1 MALPQPLTQP
11 FRLAGLSLPPQTVL
25 LCRLLALTILLTWHP
40 RQIQTPFLPFLPG
53 LDELPA
59 ELFRFTLQTALV
71 LGSLA
76 ILFTRSL
83 RLAAFVTGS
92 ALLLAG
98 LSSRAYY
105 GTNEFF
111 TGLLLV
117 LAACADLRL
126 IRWQFAILYFG
137 VGLNKALDPDWHTGQ
152 FFHYWAGTR
161 LANPLY
167 LSALPHLPSLPQIV
181 CWATIVI
188 ELALVPL
195 LLLRRFAWPAIWISA
210 LFQCGLLLLTGDTFN
225 LSFFACQ
232 IALLAFI
239 EWPPKPVIVIW
250 DGECGFCAQTKSWM
264 QRFDWDGILEWV
276 PQQSNIGDRWGISRD
291 ALKNAMYSVSSST
304 IRQGYSAWR
313 AMVVWLPV
321 FWYTALLAVVL
332 APRPAVVALL
342 LFLTPLSNP
351 IGEAVY
357 RWVARNRH
365 RFGDQTCALPAPP
378 KG

>member
-161 LANPLY
+161 LTNPLY

-225 LSFFACQ
+225 LSFFARQ

-342 LFLTPLSNP
+342 VFLTPLSNP

>member
-1 MALPQPLTQP
+1 MALPQTLTQP
-11 FRLAGLSLPPQTVL
+11 FRLTGLELPPQTVL
-25 LCRLLALTILLTWHP
+25 LCRLLALTILFTWHP

-53 LDELPA
+53 LDELPPV
-59 ELFRFTLQTALV
+59 LFQRTIQTVLV

-76 ILFTRSL
+76 ILFTRRL
-83 RLAAFVTGS
+83 RLAALVTGS
-92 ALLLAG
+92 ALLLAV

-105 GTNEFF
+105 GNNKTF

-117 LAACADLRL
+117 LAACGDLRL
-126 IRWQFAILYFG
+126 IRWQFALLYFG
-137 VGLNKALDPDWHTGQ
+137 AGLNKALDPDWHSGQ
-152 FFHYWAGTR
+152 FFHNWAGAR

-167 LSALPHLPSLPQIV
+167 LWAAPHLPSLPQII
-181 CWATIVI
+181 CWSTVAL

-195 LLLRRFAWPAIWISA
+195 MLRRRFAWPAIWLSA
-210 LFQCGLLLLTGDTFN
+210 LFQCGLLVFTGDTFN
-225 LSFFACQ
+225 LFFFASQ
-232 IALLAFI
+232 IALLAFV
-239 EWPPKPVIVIW
+239 EWPPSPVTVIW
-250 DGECGFCAQTKSWM
+250 DGECGFCAQTKGWM
-264 QRFDWDGILEWV
+264 QRFDRDGILHWV
-276 PQQSNIGDRWGISRD
+276 PQQTNIGDRWGLSREV
-291 ALKNAMYSVSSST
+291 LKDAMYSVSGST

-313 AMVVWLPV
+313 AMVVWFPV
-321 FWYTALLAVVL
+321 FWYAALAAVVL

-351 IGEAVY
+351 VGEAVY

>member
-11 FRLAGLSLPPQTVL
+11 FRLTGLELPPQTVL
-25 LCRLLALTILLTWHP
+25 LCRLLALTILFTWHP

-53 LDELPA
+53 LDELPPV
-59 ELFRFTLQTALV
+59 LFQRTIQTVLV

-76 ILFTRSL
+76 ILFTRRL
-83 RLAAFVTGS
+83 RLAALVTGS
-92 ALLLAG
+92 ALLLAV

-105 GTNEFF
+105 GNNKTF

-117 LAACADLRL
+117 LAACGDLRL
-126 IRWQFAILYFG
+126 IRWQFALLYFG
-137 VGLNKALDPDWHTGQ
+137 AGLNKALDPDWHSGQ
-152 FFHYWAGTR
+152 FFHNWAGAR

-167 LSALPHLPSLPQIV
+167 LWAAPHLPSLPQII
-181 CWATIVI
+181 CWSTVAL

-195 LLLRRFAWPAIWISA
+195 MLRRRFAWPAIWLSA
-210 LFQCGLLLLTGDTFN
+210 LFQCGLLVFTGDTFN
-225 LSFFACQ
+225 LFFFASQ
-232 IALLAFI
+232 IALLAFV
-239 EWPPKPVIVIW
+239 EWPPSPVTVIW
-250 DGECGFCAQTKSWM
+250 DGECGFCAQTKGWM
-264 QRFDWDGILEWV
+264 QRFDRDGILHWV
-276 PQQSNIGDRWGISRD
+276 PQQTNIGDRWGLSREV
-291 ALKNAMYSVSSST
+291 LKDAMYSVSGST

-313 AMVVWLPV
+313 AMVVWFPV
-321 FWYTALLAVVL
+321 FWYAALAAVVL

>member
-11 FRLAGLSLPPQTVL
+11 FRLTGLELPPQTVL
-25 LCRLLALTILLTWHP
+25 LCRLLALTILFTWHP

-53 LDELPA
+53 LDELPPL
-59 ELFRFTLQTALV
+59 LFQRTIQTVLV

-76 ILFTRSL
+76 ILFTRRL
-83 RLAAFVTGS
+83 RLAALVTGS
-92 ALLLAG
+92 ALLLAV

-105 GTNEFF
+105 GNNKTF

-117 LAACADLRL
+117 LAACGDLRL
-126 IRWQFAILYFG
+126 IRWQFALLYFG
-137 VGLNKALDPDWHTGQ
+137 AGLNKALDPDWHSGQ
-152 FFHYWAGTR
+152 FFHNWAGAR
-161 LANPLY
+161 LANPLS
-167 LSALPHLPSLPQIV
+167 LWAAPHLPSLPQII
-181 CWATIVI
+181 CWSTVAL

-195 LLLRRFAWPAIWISA
+195 MLRRRFAWPAIWLSA
-210 LFQCGLLLLTGDTFN
+210 LFQCGLLVFTGDTFN
-225 LSFFACQ
+225 LFFFASQ
-232 IALLAFI
+232 IALLAFV
-239 EWPPKPVIVIW
+239 EWPPSPVTVIW
-250 DGECGFCAQTKSWM
+250 DGECGFCAQTKGWM
-264 QRFDWDGILEWV
+264 QRFDRDGILHWV
-276 PQQSNIGDRWGISRD
+276 PQQTNIGDRWGLSREV
-291 ALKNAMYSVSSST
+291 LKDAMYSVSGST

-313 AMVVWLPV
+313 AMVVWFPV
-321 FWYTALLAVVL
+321 FWYAALAAVVL

-351 IGEAVY
+351 VGEAVY

>member
-11 FRLAGLSLPPQTVL
+11 FRLTGLELPPQTVL
-25 LCRLLALTILLTWHP
+25 LCRLLALTILFTWHP

-53 LDELPA
+53 LDELPPV
-59 ELFRFTLQTALV
+59 LFQRTIQTVLV

-76 ILFTRSL
+76 ILFTRRL
-83 RLAAFVTGS
+83 RLAALVTGS
-92 ALLLAG
+92 ALLLAV

-105 GTNEFF
+105 GNNKTF

-117 LAACADLRL
+117 LAACGDLRL
-126 IRWQFAILYFG
+126 IRWQFALLYFG
-137 VGLNKALDPDWHTGQ
+137 AGLNKALDPDWHSGQ
-152 FFHYWAGTR
+152 FFHNWAGAR

-167 LSALPHLPSLPQIV
+167 LWAAPHLPSLPQII
-181 CWATIVI
+181 CWSTVAL

-195 LLLRRFAWPAIWISA
+195 MLRRRFAWPAIWLSA
-210 LFQCGLLLLTGDTFN
+210 LFQCGLLVFTGDTFN
-225 LSFFACQ
+225 LFFFASQ
-232 IALLAFI
+232 IALLAFV
-239 EWPPKPVIVIW
+239 EWPPSPVTVIW
-250 DGECGFCAQTKSWM
+250 DGECGFCAQTKGWM
-264 QRFDWDGILEWV
+264 QRFDRDGILHWV
-276 PQQSNIGDRWGISRD
+276 PQQTNIGDRWGLSREL
-291 ALKNAMYSVSSST
+291 LKDAMYSVSGST

-313 AMVVWLPV
+313 AMVVWFPV
-321 FWYTALLAVVL
+321 FWYAALAAVVL
-332 APRPAVVALL
+332 APRPAVVAFL